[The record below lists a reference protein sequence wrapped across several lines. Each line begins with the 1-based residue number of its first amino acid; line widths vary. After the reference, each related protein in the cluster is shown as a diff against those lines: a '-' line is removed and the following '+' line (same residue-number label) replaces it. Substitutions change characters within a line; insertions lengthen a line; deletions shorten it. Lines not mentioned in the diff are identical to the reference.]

1 MTRLGIGFAAVF
13 ACLLAGCTVGPKY
26 KAPDVPLTPAYKETD
41 GWKAAHPSDQVLRGP
56 WWEIFGDSQLNALE
70 EQAPGGNQNLKGLE
84 ARFREARAAIRFN
97 RASEFPTISTAPS
110 IASIGASANRP
121 YQPSGAARAK
131 GDFVLPFDVSYE
143 LDFWGRVRRTVASAR
158 EFAQASA
165 ADLETA
171 KLSIQAE
178 LALDYFELRSADAQK
193 QILDNTVESYA
204 AALRL
209 TRNRY
214 QGGAAPKS
222 DVAQAETQLETAQ
235 VQDTDIGVQ
244 RSQYEHAIAILIGKP
259 PAGFSLPAVPS
270 SLRPPDIPVGVP
282 SELLERRPDI
292 AAAERRV
299 AAANEQIGIARAAF
313 FPTVMLSAVA
323 GLEGSSITNWLNWP
337 SRVWA
342 VGPSAVQILFDA
354 GRRRA
359 TSEAAMA
366 GFDAAVADYR
376 EAALAAFQQVEDNMA
391 ALRILEAEA
400 SQQHQAVVSAQESL
414 QLFTN
419 RYKGGVD
426 TYLQVVTSQTA
437 ALANERNETD
447 IQRRRMDATVLLIK
461 ALGGGWN
468 VSNLPKLFETTR
480 RNSSVAL
487 PPSS

>member
-1 MTRLGIGFAAVF
+1 MTRTGAGCGAVL

-26 KAPDVPLTPAYKETD
+26 KTPDVPITPAYKEAD

-70 EQAPGGNQNLKGLE
+70 EQVPGGNQNLKALE

-97 RASEFPTISTAPS
+97 RASESPTVSTAPS
-110 IASIGASANRP
+110 IASIRDSGNRP
-121 YQPSGAARAK
+121 YLPAGVPHAT

-165 ADLETA
+165 ADLQTA
-171 KLSIQAE
+171 KLSLQAE
-178 LALDYFELRSADAQK
+178 LAFDYFELRSADAQK
-193 QILDNTVESYA
+193 QILDNTVENYA
-204 AALRL
+204 AALKL
-209 TRNRY
+209 TQNRY

-222 DVAQAETQLETAQ
+222 DVAQAQTQLETAQ

-259 PAGFSLPAVPS
+259 PAAFTLGAAPS
-270 SLRPPDIPVGVP
+270 ELRPPDVPVGVP
-282 SELLERRPDI
+282 ADLLERRPDI

-299 AAANEQIGIARAAF
+299 AAASEQIGIARAAF
-313 FPTVMLSAVA
+313 FPTVMLSAA
-323 GLEGSSITNWLNWP
+323 LGLEGSSITNWLNWP
-337 SRVWA
+337 SRLWA
-342 VGPSAVQILFDA
+342 VGPSAVQTLFDS

-366 GFDAAVADYR
+366 GFDAAAADYR
-376 EAALAAFQQVEDNMA
+376 ESALAAFQQVEDNLA

-400 SQQHQAVVSAQESL
+400 GQQHQAVVSAQESL

-468 VSNLPKLFETTR
+468 VSNLPTL
-480 RNSSVAL
+480 
-487 PPSS
+487 